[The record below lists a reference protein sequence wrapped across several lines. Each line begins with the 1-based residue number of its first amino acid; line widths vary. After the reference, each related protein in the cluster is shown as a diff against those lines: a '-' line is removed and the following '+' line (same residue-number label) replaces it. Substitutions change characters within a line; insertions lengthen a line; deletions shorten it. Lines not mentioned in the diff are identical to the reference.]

1 MLLLMLVPLAIVLLP
16 LLWRTLGASN
26 AAHAPDMVHQA
37 LTPERIYILGCSLFA
52 LATLMSTFVA
62 FDPTVWGLLLSVAI
76 IGPLVS
82 YAQHVGELRR
92 ILKPREPHTNAPEEE
107 PSRERELLADTYA
120 WRAHLQENPRHE
132 PLAVPQRTVSCS
144 AARALALSG
153 NNATTFRTNVE
164 SAENH
169 STSVETSVNT

>member
-1 MLLLMLVPLAIVLLP
+1 MLLLMLVPPAIVLLP

-52 LATLMSTFVA
+52 LATLMSTLVA

-120 WRAHLQENPRHE
+120 WRAHLQEIHAMSLWQRLRGQFPALPRE
-132 PLAVPQRTVSCS
+132 
-144 AARALALSG
+144 LALSG